1 MAIILYCRNGHDLGT
16 RDPVFMGRTTF
27 QREVARVQSANRE
40 RLLPRDPYCVQCGSP
55 TLDACEKCKAPIA
68 KGRKPAYCGKCSEPF
83 PWTATAL
90 AAAAEFAD
98 GLAPLTL
105 AEKREFRGTLLD
117 LTADTPRTP
126 LAVSRFKALG
136 AKVGPVAWETFSKI
150 LVGVVTDAAKKGLG
164 L

>member
-1 MAIILYCRNGHDLGT
+1 MAR
-16 RDPVFMGRTTF
+16 
-27 QREVARVQSANRE
+27 QAERE
-40 RLLPRDPYCVQCGSP
+40 RLLARDSYCIQCGSP

-68 KGRKPAYCGKCSEPF
+68 RGHRPAYCGKCSEPF

-90 AAAAEFAD
+90 TAAAEFAD
-98 GLAPLTL
+98 GLAPLSPT
-105 AEKREFRGTLLD
+105 ERHEFRGTLLD
-117 LTADTPRTP
+117 LTTDTPRTP